1 MDSINITDLQDII
14 FDSIIK
20 SIGVDI
26 RFSNRVNNAKLKEQ
40 VEARGIY
47 CKIMREYGFTY
58 EQIGS
63 SIKKSHATMLN
74 NKTTIEDSL
83 EVDKSLQLKY
93 YRILSDVNSKAPL
106 VYLAKLERLY
116 QIEAKI
122 NQTKDMLD
130 YLCSLQ
136 FLDNLICFCV

>member
-1 MDSINITDLQDII
+1 MNSINITDLQDII

-106 VYLAKLERLY
+106 VYLAKLERLN

-122 NQTKDMLD
+122 NQTKDMLN
-130 YLCSLQ
+130 YLCDEVLK
-136 FLDNLICFCV
+136 IKKEK

>member
-106 VYLAKLERLY
+106 VYLAKLERLN

-122 NQTKDMLD
+122 NQTQEMLD
-130 YLCSLQ
+130 YLCDEVLKIKK
-136 FLDNLICFCV
+136 NV

>member
-1 MDSINITDLQDII
+1 MDSIKITDLQDII
-14 FDSIIK
+14 FDSILTNMGIN
-20 SIGVDI
+20 I
-26 RFSNRVNNAKLKEQ
+26 RLSNARLKEH

-47 CKIMREYGFTY
+47 SIIMREYGFTY
-58 EQIGS
+58 EQIGN
-63 SIKKSHATMLN
+63 SIKKSHATILS
-74 NKTTIEDSL
+74 NKTTIENSL

-106 VYLAKLERLY
+106 VFLAKLERLN

-130 YLCSLQ
+130 YLYDEVLK
-136 FLDNLICFCV
+136 IKKEK

>member
-14 FDSIIK
+14 FDSIIN

-58 EQIGS
+58 EQIGN

-106 VYLAKLERLY
+106 VYLAKLERLN

-122 NQTKDMLD
+122 NQTQEMLD
-130 YLCSLQ
+130 YLCDEV
-136 FLDNLICFCV
+136 FKIKKEK

>member
-58 EQIGS
+58 EQIGN

-106 VYLAKLERLY
+106 VYLAKLERLN

-122 NQTKDMLD
+122 NQTQEMLD
-130 YLCSLQ
+130 YLCDEVLKIKK
-136 FLDNLICFCV
+136 NV

>member
-1 MDSINITDLQDII
+1 MDSIKITDLQDII
-14 FDSIIK
+14 FDSILTNMGIN
-20 SIGVDI
+20 I
-26 RFSNRVNNAKLKEQ
+26 RLSNARLKEQ

-47 CKIMREYGFTY
+47 SIIMREYGFTY
-58 EQIGS
+58 EQIGN
-63 SIKKSHATMLN
+63 SIKKSHATILS
-74 NKTTIEDSL
+74 NKTTIENSL

-106 VYLAKLERLY
+106 VYLAKLERLN

-130 YLCSLQ
+130 YLYDEVLK
-136 FLDNLICFCV
+136 IKKEK

>member
-1 MDSINITDLQDII
+1 MDSIKITDLQDII
-14 FDSIIK
+14 FDSILTNMGIN
-20 SIGVDI
+20 I
-26 RFSNRVNNAKLKEQ
+26 RLSNARLKEH

-47 CKIMREYGFTY
+47 SIIMREYGFTY
-58 EQIGS
+58 EQIGN
-63 SIKKSHATMLN
+63 SIKKSHATILS
-74 NKTTIEDSL
+74 NKTTIENLL

-106 VYLAKLERLY
+106 VFLAKLERLN

-130 YLCSLQ
+130 YLYDEVLKIKK
-136 FLDNLICFCV
+136 NV

>member
-1 MDSINITDLQDII
+1 MDSIKITDLQDII
-14 FDSIIK
+14 FDSILTNMGIN
-20 SIGVDI
+20 I
-26 RFSNRVNNAKLKEQ
+26 RLSNARLKEH

-47 CKIMREYGFTY
+47 SIIMREYGFTY
-58 EQIGS
+58 EQIGN
-63 SIKKSHATMLN
+63 SIKKSHATILS
-74 NKTTIEDSL
+74 NKTTIENSL

-106 VYLAKLERLY
+106 VFLAKLERLN

-130 YLCSLQ
+130 YLCDEVLK
-136 FLDNLICFCV
+136 IKKEK